1 MLRPT
6 VAHILCCEVGK
17 PWTSEWRG
25 NKSRHERRA
34 SCLATPCLPV
44 AKALRFETTVVHSS
58 SECCPRFLG
67 NLREFRNPQR
77 LTDNC
82 TVGPA
87 RVSRLH
93 KRSLS
98 FTLQFKKNFK
108 LARLLNTGA
117 LAKKVPKFRAACP
130 PACPPSPPPPPRW
143 MMLVAAECV
152 RVRDLAP
159 APIPFTVAFNLA
171 PAREGKRRKGCRTSP
186 DRCGLGRADGRKGR
200 KQPNPLA
207 FPRTCSRRGAAWSQ
221 V

>member
-6 VAHILCCEVGK
+6 IVSILCCEVGK
-17 PWTSEWRG
+17 PWTSKWRR

-34 SCLATPCLPV
+34 SCLATPCLPA

-117 LAKKVPKFRAACP
+117 LAKKSSQISSRL
-130 PACPPSPPPPPRW
+130 PARLPA
-143 MMLVAAECV
+143 VAAAAAQV
-152 RVRDLAP
+152 DDV
-159 APIPFTVAFNLA
+159 
-171 PAREGKRRKGCRTSP
+171 GGC
-186 DRCGLGRADGRKGR
+186 
-200 KQPNPLA
+200 
-207 FPRTCSRRGAAWSQ
+207 
-221 V
+221 